1 MISQFMKI
9 QMLRD
14 GAKKPEKATKW
25 SAAYDLYAALDEEI
39 TVMPGQTKFV
49 PLGFATSFDPD
60 FVVLLFSRSGL
71 STKEGLALANKV
83 GVIDSDYRG
92 EWVAAIHNHDIVPHY
107 IKPGQR
113 VAQAIMF
120 PKYDIDLVEVKEL
133 TDTQRGQG
141 GFGST
146 GT

>member
-9 QMLRD
+9 QMLRE

-49 PLGFATSFDPD
+49 PLGFATSFDHD

-71 STKEGLALANKV
+71 STKKGLALANKV

-92 EWVAAIHNHDIVPHY
+92 EWVAAIHNHDIVPRY